1 MRNKSGLYHLLSSV
15 NAGLLELQEQ
25 KSSLQLL
32 FILLPPAVPQSP
44 CICSCLRAIVLYQ
57 MGLETLGTI
66 RQPEIILLREIYSP
80 KWVKQRV
87 GRETGAQPGLVVL
100 SKSVAEPEALP

>member
-1 MRNKSGLYHLLSSV
+1 
-15 NAGLLELQEQ
+15 
-25 KSSLQLL
+25 
-32 FILLPPAVPQSP
+32 
-44 CICSCLRAIVLYQ
+44 